1 MDASRR
7 SQLVAMEEEQKHD
20 DAQPAPPPPPQPS
33 APTLASCLALLA
45 GASDEHKVAGLLL
58 LARQDGAALASVAA
72 DVSAKLAGFLAR
84 LLRTGG
90 DGDALTAAQRAGLHV
105 TAKLA
110 SSADGA
116 RAALRAD
123 VLPAVGELAG
133 RAADAATVA
142 ERGDG
147 GGGGGGDGADGA
159 SAAADGADGAS
170 AAADGADGAAAV
182 GCLAALVAG
191 DPEALAAS
199 GVHGSSV
206 VALAAASDDGGWAD
220 VAALLRV
227 AAAGG
232 LLGTP
237 ELARVAALAGAV
249 RGDARFWAREA
260 RLIEAAALGASTL
273 AGPARPA
280 ALSSESAA
288 ALGAA
293 RAAVCAAL
301 PRLLLRGGAAE
312 ADRDAALGAA
322 AVAAAGF
329 GDDWLAEK
337 DGAVLRLVAR
347 SAAAEARLA
356 LDEAV
361 ALFEADAAWAS
372 GRLERAAN
380 VAPLCLGLLER
391 LARTLVGERG
401 GDSGSDDDSDDGG
414 GGGDLAARCAPDALL
429 DVRAALYDAAD
440 AALGFAVEARLLR
453 DALASGVRPRDA
465 KGDAALAFALGLCR
479 AAFSFLGLLA
489 AEDEDGGG
497 AGDDLSLR
505 ARLDDLRPFVA
516 DLIALDRAP
525 PLAPA
530 APAPAAAPAGDSDD
544 GPDSDD
550 DDMDFGT

>member
-1 MDASRR
+1 MDATRR
-7 SQLVAMEEEQKHD
+7 SQLVAMEEEQKND

-147 GGGGGGDGADGA
+147 DGGDGG
-159 SAAADGADGAS
+159 ADGADGAS
-170 AAADGADGAAAV
+170 AATDGADGAAAV

-237 ELARVAALAGAV
+237 ELARVAALAEAV

-293 RAAVCAAL
+293 RAAVCAAV

-414 GGGDLAARCAPDALL
+414 GGGDVAARCAPDALL

-453 DALASGVRPRDA
+453 DALASGVRPRDV

-530 APAPAAAPAGDSDD
+530 AAAPAAAPAGDSDD